1 MLVDFHLV
9 VFDVELVH
17 CANYEAY
24 FGQGTKLTVLG
35 E

>member
-1 MLVDFHLV
+1 N
-9 VFDVELVH
+9 
-17 CANYEAY
+17 AEAY